1 MKIIKAALPVLQMT
15 HSLQHFMK
23 NASERVE
30 CRLVGV
36 LWRKETT
43 FGKDPTKSLPGNV
56 GDAVRTGPSQSSH
69 ADCCLSLHT
78 SQVPVGSRQVR
89 RKLFLC
95 VSAGRGS
102 LKVRGMESND

>member
-1 MKIIKAALPVLQMT
+1 MKIIKAALPVLQTT

-36 LWRKETT
+36 SGRKETT
-43 FGKDPTKSLPGNV
+43 FGKDPTKPLPDNM

-78 SQVPVGSRQVR
+78 RQVPVGSRQVR
-89 RKLFLC
+89 RKLFLR

-102 LKVRGMESND
+102 LKVQGMDSNA